1 MKSLAIGLDS
11 RRGAVRLALFA
22 LSLSSVLTLSA
33 QTTTPRA
40 EFENAVITSTTNTI
54 NAVRV
59 PVLNSEGVLAYQ
71 DITFTVD
78 VDTNGVVTLSPTSS
92 VASSSPLQTDHFV
105 ANTYYGPGGSPTLV
119 VSSPGVVSGGA
130 TMWSLAQSGT
140 GCEYPSSANWY
151 VGPTSDNPLAARLK
165 AAGITSTAYSYGL
178 LGSTDCSEGDW
189 WEAGAILGFSQTGKS
204 ITIVSF
210 SFAGG
215 DHSTPGAQIT
225 YTSK

>member
-178 LGSTDCSEGDW
+178 VGGRGDSGLQPDGKVDHDRFVQLRRRRSQHSRGANHLHVEITTNPEG
-189 WEAGAILGFSQTGKS
+189 
-204 ITIVSF
+204 
-210 SFAGG
+210 
-215 DHSTPGAQIT
+215 
-225 YTSK
+225 